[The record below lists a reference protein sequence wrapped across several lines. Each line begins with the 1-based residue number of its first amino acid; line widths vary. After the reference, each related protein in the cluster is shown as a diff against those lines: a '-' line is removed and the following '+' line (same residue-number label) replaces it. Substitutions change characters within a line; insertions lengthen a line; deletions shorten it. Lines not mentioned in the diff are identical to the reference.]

1 MDPAVRASL
10 KGWEFLFVGDVKV
23 KNELPNTF
31 NAYRYQQHSGHL
43 VQLLF
48 KKMSKEILLCKVLKE
63 GITFEETSSYLCF
76 LLCEEDH
83 RTLVTF
89 FFYCIVILSCV
100 LIPEVS
106 LKKQIAIYIQ
116 ATITILNALSTP
128 RSIHL
133 LVSWILFENVMSHHR
148 TKATITGL
156 LKVNRVNEWVATE
169 KLENALKQ
177 RNNTRP
183 SSDSHFPFRIIERIN
198 PLEIIMGMYMLHCA
212 IYDLLFGH
220 DHFFVYLLLQAGAF
234 FTMGFGQVGTFVR
247 N

>member
-1 MDPAVRASL
+1 TGVWQIQAIIDAGGWKDRTTVENMDPAVRASL
-10 KGWEFLFVGDVKV
+10 KGWEFLFVGKV

-48 KKMSKEILLCKVLKE
+48 KKMSKEILLCK
-63 GITFEETSSYLCF
+63 
-76 LLCEEDH
+76 EDH

-106 LKKQIAIYIQ
+106 LKKQIDIYIQ

-156 LKVNRVNEWVATE
+156 LKVNRVNEWVS
-169 KLENALKQ
+169 LKM
-177 RNNTRP
+177 P
-183 SSDSHFPFRIIERIN
+183 
-198 PLEIIMGMYMLHCA
+198 
-212 IYDLLFGH
+212 
-220 DHFFVYLLLQAGAF
+220 
-234 FTMGFGQVGTFVR
+234 
-247 N
+247 

>member
-10 KGWEFLFVGDVKV
+10 KGWEFLFV

-48 KKMSKEILLCKVLKE
+48 KKMSKEILLCK
-63 GITFEETSSYLCF
+63 
-76 LLCEEDH
+76 EDH

-106 LKKQIAIYIQ
+106 LKKQIDIYIQ

-156 LKVNRVNEWVATE
+156 LKVNRVNEWVS
-169 KLENALKQ
+169 LKM
-177 RNNTRP
+177 P
-183 SSDSHFPFRIIERIN
+183 
-198 PLEIIMGMYMLHCA
+198 
-212 IYDLLFGH
+212 
-220 DHFFVYLLLQAGAF
+220 
-234 FTMGFGQVGTFVR
+234 
-247 N
+247 